1 MRLLTVED
9 GLRVELHVTLVD
21 SAAEPCVWQVRAGL
35 EEPIFF
41 ECFSGADPI
50 DLVDA
55 FFEAR
60 RVSRVG

>member
-1 MRLLTVED
+1 VRLVTVED
-9 GLRVELHVTLVD
+9 GRQVELHVTLVD

-41 ECFSGADPI
+41 ECHSDADPI

-60 RVSRVG
+60 RVGRFG

>member
-1 MRLLTVED
+1 V
-9 GLRVELHVTLVD
+9 RVELHVMLVD